1 MENILNINAVIFTV
15 MGYPMSYIE
24 FIGTIF
30 NLWCVWL
37 TVKGKISS
45 WPVGIVGI
53 VFYIFLF
60 YQIRLYS
67 DLFEQFYFLVM
78 SFYGWWLWLNIS
90 GRKKDK
96 DAGELKISVN
106 SNRSNWIYGA
116 VIILGTAALTYFVK
130 NINSYFPAF
139 FPEPASYP
147 FLDAFTTVMSFAAT
161 VLMAKKKVECWY
173 LWILVDIIGI
183 GLYFVK
189 DVRFIS
195 LEYVLFLGMAIQG
208 LIGWRKEVG
217 GYGKEEY
224 EEAGIGF
231 GEVRPAA

>member
-106 SNRSNWIYGA
+106 SKPEQLDLWRGHNFRNGRPDLFREKHQQLFSRIFP
-116 VIILGTAALTYFVK
+116 GTGVVSL
-130 NINSYFPAF
+130 PGRLHHGH
-139 FPEPASYP
+139 E
-147 FLDAFTTVMSFAAT
+147 FL
-161 VLMAKKKVECWY
+161 
-173 LWILVDIIGI
+173 
-183 GLYFVK
+183 
-189 DVRFIS
+189 
-195 LEYVLFLGMAIQG
+195 
-208 LIGWRKEVG
+208 
-217 GYGKEEY
+217 
-224 EEAGIGF
+224 
-231 GEVRPAA
+231 RPRC